1 MLFWRFPSPVCARR
15 ICLSWRKHYHIAI
28 VLYNKKPGPKL
39 RVCFLW
45 LVEVVFVLELFNTT
59 AAVDHLRCAGE
70 ERMACWAYVESQFFF
85 GWFCNESVTTCA
97 SYFTF
102 LVIRMDSFLHVRLCL
117 SCRAYNLP
125 TYFRISPQKLL
136 QPLYYTTSPR
146 RKQAEFSQNRFR
158 QYAALHHTGS
168 SHAENAGR
176 ISSILALPIP
186 YRFARQ
192 VIYIFFV
199 NDSKHFRFIL
209 ASLST

>member
-1 MLFWRFPSPVCARR
+1 
-15 ICLSWRKHYHIAI
+15 
-28 VLYNKKPGPKL
+28 
-39 RVCFLW
+39 
-45 LVEVVFVLELFNTT
+45 
-59 AAVDHLRCAGE
+59 
-70 ERMACWAYVESQFFF
+70 
-85 GWFCNESVTTCA
+85 
-97 SYFTF
+97 
-102 LVIRMDSFLHVRLCL
+102 MDSFLHVRLCL

-186 YRFARQ
+186 YRFAKRSQLFFHCTAYHVHRLHSLLLSDTKSAGCFQRQ
-192 VIYIFFV
+192 GKRDPII
-199 NDSKHFRFIL
+199 RFANIQRQFI
-209 ASLST
+209 AIRHRVHIVQR